1 MNQAKIPQPPG
12 RASSSATLEAC
23 RDMALKL
30 LSDSLDGY
38 FAELEEKFFTLAEST
53 PDRDLRDVY
62 FAARVEIKLKK
73 GEIVNAFR
81 QQFIEAFNQRLKGEQ
96 SSSGFFQ
103 VVVGPGEL
111 SLVANDDY
119 EESLTASHVANTLKQ
134 KGGDTL
140 SQLEQRLAALLPK
153 SEDGTP
159 GNLLSP
165 EMICQAFLGA
175 CRHLDSGLSARLV
188 ALKSF
193 ESALSDRVASV
204 YQSVNQYLIQQ
215 NVQPVAP
222 RGIVRRPPS
231 AGGAGGGMAQG
242 MPPQQGDAG
251 VGAGYPQGFGGGM
264 PGVGAVG
271 GGYVGGPAQ
280 GGGYTISA
288 DLANHFMRLA
298 AGEAEG
304 RGTSLRPEWF
314 SFLDNLQHDPPGA
327 TRHGGDRPE
336 NLLALLRSTRWAGE
350 LNRIDTMTFD
360 LVSMLFDR
368 LFEDPHLANVA
379 KGLLARLQIP
389 VLKVA
394 LLDTDFFAKKQHP
407 ARRVVDLLEHAFQD
421 REGEPSANDPE
432 MAMFHDAV
440 SWIVDHFEDDLG
452 AFDIALGKIESYYAD
467 LEAGAEA
474 RTQDAAQ
481 DLILHEVREL
491 STTTAGALVDQ
502 RLERDP
508 DAPELVR
515 SFLSDW
521 WRGALAA
528 VYGPEGE
535 QGADFAKY
543 TRVMDELLWSLRPKR
558 TPEERLQ
565 LVNML
570 PPMLKVLEQGAKRAE
585 MPLDASRAFFAQLVQ
600 CHAMAIR
607 SGLRAAATEAASA
620 ASTAQE
626 PMAPRPQ
633 VVAAGAIV
641 VARAQPAQ
649 PDVAP
654 EPVAETVV
662 PAAAVVLPTTP
673 AQVRERHV
681 LERGDWITW
690 ENDDNRSVRLRLSW
704 VSPQGTRYLFT
715 NRQGENGL
723 TVTRA
728 ELEKHI
734 ESGRLRVLA
743 NEDSATERAFN
754 QLREQLGA

>member
-1 MNQAKIPQPPG
+1 MNQARIPQPSA

-30 LSDSLDGY
+30 LADSLDGY
-38 FAELEEKFFTLAEST
+38 FAELEEKFFKLAENT
-53 PDRDLRDVY
+53 PDRELRDVY

-73 GEIVNAFR
+73 GEIVSAFR
-81 QQFIEAFNQRLKGEQ
+81 QQFIEAFNQRLKGDQ
-96 SSSGFFQ
+96 NAAGFFQ
-103 VVVGPGEL
+103 VVVSPNEL

-119 EESLTASHVANTLKQ
+119 EESLTASHVANALKQ

-140 SQLEQRLAALLPK
+140 SQLEQRLATLLPQN
-153 SEDGTP
+153 DDAALANP
-159 GNLLSP
+159 LSP
-165 EMICQAFLGA
+165 ETICQAFLAA
-175 CRHLDSGLSARLV
+175 CRQLDSGLSARLV
-188 ALKSF
+188 ALKAF

-215 NVQPVAP
+215 NVQPIAP
-222 RGIVRRPPS
+222 RGIVRRPS
-231 AGGAGGGMAQG
+231 GAAGAGAHAH
-242 MPPQQGDAG
+242 PAEPAGDASG
-251 VGAGYPQGFGGGM
+251 IGTGYAPGAAGI
-264 PGVGAVG
+264 G
-271 GGYVGGPAQ
+271 GGYAGGSVPGAGHAA
-280 GGGYTISA
+280 GGFTISA

-298 AGEAEG
+298 AGEAEV
-304 RGTSLRPEWF
+304 RGSNLRPEWF

-327 TRHGGDRPE
+327 THHAGGRPE
-336 NLLALLRSTRWAGE
+336 NLLSLLRSTRWASE
-350 LNRIDTMTFD
+350 LNRVDTMTFD
-360 LVSMLFDR
+360 LVAMLFDR

-394 LLDTDFFAKKQHP
+394 LLDPDFFAKKQHS
-407 ARRVVDLLEHAFQD
+407 ARRVMDLLEDAFKD
-421 REGEPSANDPE
+421 REGDPPTDDPE
-432 MAMFHDAV
+432 LSLFNEAV
-440 SWIVDHFEDDLG
+440 TWIVDHFEDDLG
-452 AFDIALGKIESYYAD
+452 AFDVALEKIEGYYAD

-474 RTQDAAQ
+474 KTQDAAQ

-502 RLERDP
+502 RLARET

-515 SFLSDW
+515 AFLADW

-543 TRVMDELLWSLRPKR
+543 VRVMDELLWSLRPKR

-585 MPLDASRAFFAQLVQ
+585 MPQEASRAFFAQLVQ

-607 SGLRAAATEAASA
+607 SGLRAAAAEPAAPD
-620 ASTAQE
+620 AQPE
-626 PMAPRPQ
+626 PAIAPRT
-633 VVAAGAIV
+633 VLAEGHIV
-641 VARAQPAQ
+641 VPRAQPQAE
-649 PDVAP
+649 AP
-654 EPVAETVV
+654 VVPHAAPVAE
-662 PAAAVVLPTTP
+662 VVLPATP
-673 AQVRERHV
+673 AQVREQHV

-734 ESGRLRVLA
+734 ESGRLRILA
-743 NEDSATERAFN
+743 DEDSATERAFN